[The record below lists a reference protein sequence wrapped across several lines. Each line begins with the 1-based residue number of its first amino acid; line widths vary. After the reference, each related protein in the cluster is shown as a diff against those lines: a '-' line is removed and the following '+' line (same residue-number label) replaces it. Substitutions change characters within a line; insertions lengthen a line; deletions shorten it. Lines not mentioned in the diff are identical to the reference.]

1 MDWLEVKVRHE
12 GPFVVVGLDVPLA
25 AACSLLLA
33 ARVGRRLR
41 YVGRVEWGVSRRLVA
56 ALRERCTILS
66 TSVCHEAER
75 LRGIVWLE
83 PTAIVE
89 VQYNEMMQGRLRD
102 AVLRSVHPRS

>member
-1 MDWLEVKVRHE
+1 MDAISATGLCRIDAACWKTQSATPTMDWLEVKVRH
-12 GPFVVVGLDVPLA
+12 
-25 AACSLLLA
+25 
-33 ARVGRRLR
+33 
-41 YVGRVEWGVSRRLVA
+41 EWGVSRRLVA

-75 LRGIVWLE
+75 SRGIVWLE